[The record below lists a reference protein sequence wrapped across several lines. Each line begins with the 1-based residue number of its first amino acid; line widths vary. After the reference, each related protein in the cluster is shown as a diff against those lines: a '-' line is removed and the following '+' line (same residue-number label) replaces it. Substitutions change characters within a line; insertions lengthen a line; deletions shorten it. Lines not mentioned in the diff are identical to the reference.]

1 MKLAVIGDELSQ
13 NPTLVADTAAQLGFA
28 GVEVRSYDETPP
40 HELSDDQIDRMRDL
54 LDERGLAV
62 AGFAPPIFKGP
73 LPTTDDHLAEAREV
87 VVESCRR
94 AVRLA
99 APHARIFSFFA
110 DVDHAPEPR
119 RAAKIVCGLLAGLDL
134 GVPLVLE
141 TESRSN
147 TPHMRD
153 VLDFLDA
160 LGRDNVGVLWDPAN
174 AVRGGWGPARYPS
187 DYLLGNHLIRHVH
200 VKDPDGT
207 NGYVRLGDGD
217 LDWPTML
224 AQLAE
229 DGYTGFLSLETHWR
243 HGRILSPANRDRPW
257 GGDFSRDGFAAS
269 VECMQ
274 RLRDW
279 CEKLPARPVESS

>member
-13 NPTLVADTAAQLGFA
+13 NPVLVADTAAQLGFA

-40 HELSDDQIDRMRDL
+40 HELTDDQIDHHRRL

-73 LPTTDDHLAEAREV
+73 LPTTDDQLAEARRV
-87 VVESCRR
+87 LVDSCRR
-94 AVRLA
+94 AVRLG
-99 APHARIFSFFA
+99 APHARIFSFFT
-110 DVDHAPEPR
+110 DTEHAPEPR
-119 RAAKIVCGLLAGLDL
+119 RAAEAVAALLEGVDPGL
-134 GVPLVLE
+134 PLVLE

-147 TPHMRD
+147 TPHMRE

-160 LGRDNVGVLWDPAN
+160 LGRDDIGVLWDPAN
-174 AVRGGWGPARYPS
+174 AVRGGWGPVRYPS
-187 DYLLGNHLIRHVH
+187 DYLMGRHLIRHVH

-224 AQLAE
+224 ARLAD

-243 HGRILSPANRDRPW
+243 HGRVLSPVNRDRPW
-257 GGDFSRDGFAAS
+257 GEDFSRDGFAAS

-274 RLRDW
+274 LLRALCDRLPR
-279 CEKLPARPVESS
+279 ELLETS